1 MALLIFIALVGA
13 YLIGMVSML
22 GIIER
27 ISPAAYFVLEQDL
40 KWRVAER
47 KAGKDKGVE

>member
-1 MALLIFIALVGA
+1 MALLIFLALVA
-13 YLIGMVSML
+13 ACFCGMVSML
-22 GIIER
+22 GIIKR
-27 ISPAAYFVLEQDL
+27 VSPAAYFVLAQDV